1 MKLPP
6 GFDFFKMV
14 HAADERIPTDAV
26 AFGADAI
33 YELLNRYKG

>member
-26 AFGADAI
+26 AFSADAI
-33 YELLNRYKG
+33 YELLNRYTG